1 MYSASYT
8 CELQLRVHAP
18 CECHYCGY
26 HKLQSL
32 THHSELFLICRFSMS
47 CFQQLTR
54 RSSLFQT
61 QEMTRLRD
69 HFKRNT
75 YIVQQTKLLQGDQGN
90 PTVALQNELEQ
101 LEKEFARL
109 IEKHQELQQECAGR
123 WRKVRSDA
131 LIYRK
136 VCNSQRNGIGRFW
149 KWLKSLFKRN

>member
-1 MYSASYT
+1 
-8 CELQLRVHAP
+8 
-18 CECHYCGY
+18 
-26 HKLQSL
+26 
-32 THHSELFLICRFSMS
+32 MS

-54 RSSLFQT
+54 RSSPFQT
-61 QEMTRLRD
+61 EEMTSLRE

-75 YIVQQTKLLQGDQGN
+75 YIAQQTELLQGNQGN

-136 VCNSQRNGIGRFW
+136 VCNSQRNGIGRLW
-149 KWLKSLFKRN
+149 KWLKSLFKRNWGKYKNMKDANTSLKSVKKNLHHRKRTARSCDLILILFLPGYK